1 MGRKRYLRKAIR
13 AAMKDWSEKNREG
26 AEVEF
31 IELLENGTK
40 MKKWKFNREELH
52 DRVISG
58 QHA

>member
-1 MGRKRYLRKAIR
+1 
-13 AAMKDWSEKNREG
+13 MKDWSEKNREG